1 MKVVFPKHIKKG
13 IFATMSFN
21 IWPLTI
27 SVIQL
32 FILAAG
38 LAVSLAIFNQAS
50 RWWSKMV
57 GIVVAIPVF
66 LLFVV
71 IAFFQISELSL
82 IPFIAKLA
90 RTYFFDTTRKYQVN
104 FDKADET
111 DLLLKK
117 NHIDDQKEII
127 TYKTQETV
135 DPKVLEEIEKGWLL

>member
-1 MKVVFPKHIKKG
+1 
-13 IFATMSFN
+13 
-21 IWPLTI
+21 
-27 SVIQL
+27 
-32 FILAAG
+32 
-38 LAVSLAIFNQAS
+38 
-50 RWWSKMV
+50 MV

-82 IPFIAKLA
+82 IPFIAKLV

-135 DPKVLEEIEKGWLL
+135 DPKVLEEIEKG

>member
-32 FILAAG
+32 FILAMGIAI
-38 LAVSLAIFNQAS
+38 SLAIFNQAS
-50 RWWSKMV
+50 ASGSKMV
-57 GIVVAIPVF
+57 WLVVALPVF
-66 LLFVV
+66 LLFVI

-82 IPFIAKLA
+82 IPFIAKLI

-104 FDKADET
+104 FDRADEV
-111 DLLLKK
+111 DILLKES
-117 NHIDDQKEII
+117 HVGDQKDVIS
-127 TYKTQETV
+127 YKTKEVV
-135 DPKVLEEIEKGWLL
+135 DPKVLEQIEKGWLL